1 MAHERLHS
9 ISIIMKIS
17 KSILVVDDHP
27 IVLAGLRTLISQDG
41 LYTKIQ
47 CASDLPSAREIINQ
61 ENIDTAII
69 DLELSNDNG
78 LALIKLLH
86 QKHPKTKIVV
96 YTMHQEIWTIRQL
109 MNEDADAIV
118 LKNENPQELLTAL
131 HKIEDGKGYYSQ
143 QFVRLINL
151 QNTRQVNLSS
161 RELEVLE
168 YISDGHS
175 TNTIAQEL
183 NISANT
189 VEFHRHNLM
198 SKLHVNNVAQMVK
211 KAMQMGLEF
220 IMG

>member
-1 MAHERLHS
+1 
-9 ISIIMKIS
+9 MKKN
-17 KSILVVDDHP
+17 KSILIVDDHP
-27 IVLAGLRTLISQDG
+27 IVLAGLRALISQDG
-41 LYTKIQ
+41 LYTKIR
-47 CASDLPSAREIINQ
+47 CASDLQSAKEIIKQ

-78 LALIKLLH
+78 LTLIKLLH
-86 QKHPKTKIVV
+86 QERPKTKIVV

-109 MNEDADAIV
+109 MKEDVDAIV
-118 LKNENPQELLTAL
+118 LKGDNPQELVTAL

-151 QNTRQVNLSS
+151 QNTEQINLSN
-161 RELEVLE
+161 REMEVLE

-175 TNTIAQEL
+175 TNAIAQEL
-183 NISANT
+183 NISTNT

-211 KAMQMGLEF
+211 KAMLMGVEF
-220 IMG
+220 IKHDGRRRH

>member
-1 MAHERLHS
+1 
-9 ISIIMKIS
+9 MKKN
-17 KSILVVDDHP
+17 KSILIVDDHP
-27 IVLAGLRTLISQDG
+27 IVLAGLRALISQDG
-41 LYTKIQ
+41 LYTKIR
-47 CASDLPSAREIINQ
+47 CASDLQSAKEIIKQ

-86 QKHPKTKIVV
+86 QERPKTKIVV

-109 MNEDADAIV
+109 MKEDVDAIV
-118 LKNENPQELLTAL
+118 LKGDNPQELVTAL

-151 QNTRQVNLSS
+151 QNTEQINLSN
-161 RELEVLE
+161 REMEVLE

-175 TNTIAQEL
+175 TNAIAQEL
-183 NISANT
+183 NISTNT

-211 KAMQMGLEF
+211 KAMLMGVEF
-220 IMG
+220 IKHDGRRRH

>member
-1 MAHERLHS
+1 
-9 ISIIMKIS
+9 MKIS

-86 QKHPKTKIVV
+86 QEHPKTKIVV

-118 LKNENPQELLTAL
+118 LKMKSTRAAHCPAQDRGWE
-131 HKIEDGKGYYSQ
+131 G
-143 QFVRLINL
+143 VL
-151 QNTRQVNLSS
+151 QPTVCQAHQPA
-161 RELEVLE
+161 E
-168 YISDGHS
+168 Y
-175 TNTIAQEL
+175 
-183 NISANT
+183 
-189 VEFHRHNLM
+189 
-198 SKLHVNNVAQMVK
+198 
-211 KAMQMGLEF
+211 
-220 IMG
+220 

>member
-1 MAHERLHS
+1 
-9 ISIIMKIS
+9 MKIS

-86 QKHPKTKIVV
+86 QEHPKTKIVV

-131 HKIEDGKGYYSQ
+131 HKIEDGKGITANS
-143 QFVRLINL
+143 
-151 QNTRQVNLSS
+151 LSGS
-161 RELEVLE
+161 
-168 YISDGHS
+168 S
-175 TNTIAQEL
+175 TCRILDKSTYPVESWKSW
-183 NISANT
+183 NI
-189 VEFHRHNLM
+189 FLM
-198 SKLHVNNVAQMVK
+198 DIPPMPLPKS
-211 KAMQMGLEF
+211 
-220 IMG
+220 

>member
-1 MAHERLHS
+1 
-9 ISIIMKIS
+9 MKIS

-86 QKHPKTKIVV
+86 QEHPKTKIVV

-109 MNEDADAIV
+109 MNEDVDAIV

-143 QFVRLINL
+143 QFVRLINR

-175 TNTIAQEL
+175 TNAIAQEL
-183 NISANT
+183 YISANT
-189 VEFHRHNLM
+189 AEFHRHNLM
-198 SKLHVNNVAQMVK
+198 SKLHVNNVANMVK
-211 KAMQMGLEF
+211 KAMQMGLAF